1 MSLTRAV
8 ILLKSL
14 LGAVL
19 VVALMMPSAGS
30 ASLKSGGV
38 LYKAGKF
45 AEAFDQFMIAA
56 RAGNPVAQ
64 FLIGS
69 M

>member
-1 MSLTRAV
+1 M
-8 ILLKSL
+8 
-14 LGAVL
+14 
-19 VVALMMPSAGS
+19 VALMMPGAGS